1 MSVLRGRQSWYPDVG
16 FCFLSFESII
26 FFSYLVTSSLFS
38 LKRKK
43 NCGKS
48 LHLYPTSL
56 FQFST
61 STPQYPFLYQVI
73 PSIANSAF
81 ANTTLSF
88 VIFLSASVLTS
99 QLACL
104 PDSFFLHF
112 LFHGLHIIVFL
123 LLLSSLS
130 SFSFLSFAVFC
141 FFYL

>member
-1 MSVLRGRQSWYPDVG
+1 MWVSI
-16 FCFLSFESII
+16 FCLLNLS